1 MEGDGAAAEKAPAAD
16 AFATSQEEPTPS
28 SSSSTKSPFDPCT
41 SAAATSP
48 GEILRALQV
57 VERDSVAIAE
67 SYASLFS
74 SLRIAL
80 SEVSQPSASMMSLAA
95 YKNLARVIFNL
106 LIPLKQVLR
115 HCDEE
120 MVFVS
125 QPGKGQVCFLIKL
138 ASTMTNLVRA
148 LSPLCEHD
156 DELLMPQQ
164 REIVPHNIK
173 LANCGWL
180 RSPILCHPRNT
191 TSSSISID
199 KSGGN
204 QITTVSSSSLS
215 LKERDWAK
223 PHSTTSSN
231 SNASPSQRGR
241 RREISSG
248 DTATPLLSP
257 THITN

>member
-80 SEVSQPSASMMSLAA
+80 SE
-95 YKNLARVIFNL
+95 
-106 LIPLKQVLR
+106 
-115 HCDEE
+115 
-120 MVFVS
+120 
-125 QPGKGQVCFLIKL
+125 
-138 ASTMTNLVRA
+138 
-148 LSPLCEHD
+148 
-156 DELLMPQQ
+156 
-164 REIVPHNIK
+164 
-173 LANCGWL
+173 
-180 RSPILCHPRNT
+180 
-191 TSSSISID
+191 
-199 KSGGN
+199 
-204 QITTVSSSSLS
+204 
-215 LKERDWAK
+215 DWAK

>member
-156 DELLMPQQ
+156 DE
-164 REIVPHNIK
+164 
-173 LANCGWL
+173 
-180 RSPILCHPRNT
+180 
-191 TSSSISID
+191 
-199 KSGGN
+199 
-204 QITTVSSSSLS
+204 
-215 LKERDWAK
+215 DWAK